1 MARLTDRI
9 PLVQS
14 EPVPVQLCGFFSNT
28 HILGRAGWNLASDEN
43 YQDPHSTR
51 AVLHHEQMQLTL
63 FGQLHGGE
71 DLRRERMQWLYGG
84 SRPSSW
90 GYSSEGTNFERQAN
104 AWYAARHEGR
114 PHFEM
119 QRAGMRSSRVLQLP
133 SLKDMRWRDTRPEF
147 KEALDTSELYRLPL
161 FAELQ
166 AARPETQDLIVE
178 PADVQCL
185 LDQILAAQGPMR
197 REMRARDKRRDAD
210 GSAAAAPRQVHAQI
224 VSLHAA

>member
-28 HILGRAGWNLASDEN
+28 YLLGREGWKLALDEN
-43 YQDPHSTR
+43 YMDPYATR
-51 AVLHHEQMQLTL
+51 AVLHHERLELTL
-63 FGQLHGGE
+63 FGQLRGGNL
-71 DLRRERMQWLYGG
+71 LRTTRMDRGYGG
-84 SRPSSW
+84 GPNSAHFGNNS
-90 GYSSEGTNFERQAN
+90 NFERQER
-104 AWYAARHEGR
+104 AWYAAVHEDT
-114 PHFEM
+114 PHIEL
-119 QRAGMRSSRVLQLP
+119 QRAGGRSTHVLQMP
-133 SLKDMRWRDTRPEF
+133 SLKEMSWRDTQPEF
-147 KEALDTSELYRLPL
+147 SEVATSSELYRLPL
-161 FAELQ
+161 FAELH
-166 AARPETQDLIVE
+166 AARPDTQELIVE

-197 REMRARDKRRDAD
+197 REIRTRDKRRDAD